1 MNTRALARAAAVV
14 AVLGIVSRLLG
25 FVREAV
31 LSRTF
36 GTSGAGGAQADAFVN
51 GLFLVNTTAAVLLY
65 ALVTI
70 VIPAFEQER
79 QDRDESSAWQVIWV
93 IGTWVVLGLCAL
105 GVLIAIF
112 PQAPTALFGLD
123 TERAALMEHLVRI
136 MAPGLALQGISG
148 LLTAVLQSQR
158 RFAGPAAVGIAFNL
172 GIVIAILIGDRSVEA
187 AAWGVVAG
195 ATGQIL
201 FQFPQLIGV
210 LRGVPGR
217 PGFHHPRLAPIAALS
232 VPVIGGSLLQQIN
245 GYTDKLFANS
255 LEAGRTAALN
265 YANAAGS
272 APRTLL
278 LVPLLAPLFP
288 VISRMVA
295 ERRDAETVSAFN
307 RAAGVLALVS
317 VPMGVFLAIYASE
330 IAQILFGGSK
340 CDAGCVSDIAG
351 PLRFYAIA
359 TWGSFLGYL
368 LNRSLSAANRAR
380 ELLIAT
386 TVSVVI
392 TVALDLALL
401 GPMEQ
406 SGLALA
412 TAIGVYVN
420 TVINAW
426 YLRRQ
431 FRVLSLVRLADRQL
445 RLVACGLLA
454 GGFALALNTAVASD
468 ERSTALTIGL
478 ITAKGVAAGV
488 VYLALV
494 RLTCPEEFREGRRAF
509 AAIFRRARPA

>member
-1 MNTRALARAAAVV
+1 MNSRAIARAAAVV
-14 AVLGIVSRLLG
+14 AVLGVISRLLG

-51 GLFLVNTTAAVLLY
+51 GLFLVNTTAAILLY

-79 QDRDESSAWQVIWV
+79 EERDEGSAWRLIWT
-93 IGTWVVLGLCAL
+93 IGTWVVLGLCAI
-105 GVLIAIF
+105 GVLVAAW
-112 PQAPTALFGLD
+112 PQLPTALFGLD
-123 TERAALMEHLVRI
+123 AERAELMEHLVRI

-172 GIVIAILIGDRSVEA
+172 GIVLAILIGNRTVEA

-195 ATGQIL
+195 AAAQIL
-201 FQFPQLIGV
+201 FQLPQLIGV

-217 PGFHHPRLAPIAALS
+217 PGFRHPRLAPIAALS
-232 VPVIGGSLLQQIN
+232 IPVIGGSVLQQIN

-295 ERRDAETVSAFN
+295 ERRDAETVSAFT
-307 RAAGVLALVS
+307 RAAGVLALAS
-317 VPMGVFLAIYASE
+317 IPMGVFIAVYPTE
-330 IAQILFGGSK
+330 ISQVLFGGSK
-340 CDAGCVSDIAG
+340 CDAGCVADIAG
-351 PLRFYAIA
+351 PLRFYALA
-359 TWGSFLGYL
+359 AWGSFIGYL

-380 ELLIAT
+380 ELLVAT
-386 TVSVVI
+386 VISVVV
-392 TVALDLALL
+392 TVALDLILL

-412 TAIGVYVN
+412 TTIGVYVN

-431 FRVLSLVRLADRQL
+431 FPAMSLRLLADRQL
-445 RLVACGLLA
+445 RLAACGA
-454 GGFALALNTAVASD
+454 VGAAVALALNVAVSSQGHGTAA
-468 ERSTALTIGL
+468 TIALIA
-478 ITAKGVAAGV
+478 AKGTVAGV
-488 VYLALV
+488 AYLIAV
-494 RLTCPEEFREGRRAF
+494 RIVCPPEFREGRRAF
-509 AAIFRRARPA
+509 AAIFRRARTA